1 MSAFYNEFDPYAAQY
16 LRNLIADGLIAPGIV
31 DERSIEE
38 IEPYELAAYTQVHM
52 FAGVGIWSGALRA
65 AGWPDNEPIW
75 TGSCPCQPFSNAGK
89 RKGFED
95 ARHLWPVWRNLIEI
109 CNPPRVAGEQVASKD
124 GRVWLD
130 AVSSDLEALGFA
142 FGASDLCAAGFGGA
156 HIRQRNYFAGLADDD
171 DAGRQGWAGMPECG
185 TELSVGPGSLDGRL
199 AYSDGEPTGRDGRA
213 AYQPKI
219 GDGTEDCHDNRPV
232 HDSNINRLAY
242 GESVRR
248 GEEPENRRRSG
259 AGNVEGKIIGRSGD
273 SNINR
278 LVDPDLPCQYERQ
291 SSGREQSLYD
301 VRNRRN
307 ANPSIRDPGEVVPD
321 FWYDVDWLL
330 CRNPTGEPSW
340 RPVEPGAFPL
350 AHGVPQRMGKLR
362 AYGNALDF
370 ETAKGFCEVLREIC
384 LGI

>member
-171 DAGRQGWAGMPECG
+171 AGRQGRAGMSECR
-185 TELSVGPGSLDGRL
+185 TELSVGPGSMDGRL
-199 AYSDGEPTGRDGRA
+199 AHSDGEPAGRDGRA

-219 GDGTEDCHDNRPV
+219 GNGEEDCHDNRLV
-232 HDSNINRLAY
+232 HGGGPSLLAY
-242 GESVRR
+242 S
-248 GEEPENRRRSG
+248 SL
-259 AGNVEGKIIGRSGD
+259 KD
-273 SNINR
+273 K
-278 LVDPDLPCQYERQ
+278 
-291 SSGREQSLYD
+291 SGRGISGYGQGGQPGLRTPCEPAGRDSR
-301 VRNRRN
+301 VFANSRNP
-307 ANPSIRDPGEVVPD
+307 NPSIRDPGEVVPD

>member
-1 MSAFYNEFDPYAAQY
+1 MTAFYNEFDPYAAQY
-16 LRNLIADGLIAPGIV
+16 LRNLIAEGLIAPGIV

-109 CNPPRVAGEQVASKD
+109 CDPPRVTGEQVASKD
-124 GRVWLD
+124 GRIWLD
-130 AVSSDLEALGFA
+130 IVSSDLEALGFA

-171 DAGRQGWAGMPECG
+171 DTGRQGWAGMSERR
-185 TELSVGPGSLDGRL
+185 TELSAGPGSVDGRM
-199 AYSDGEPTGRDGRA
+199 AYSNGKSTGRNRGA

-219 GDGTEDCHDNRPV
+219 GDGAEDRHDNRYV
-232 HDSNINRLAY
+232 HDSDINRLAY
-242 GESVRR
+242 SESVRR
-248 GEEPENRRRSG
+248 GEEPENHRRGR
-259 AGNVEGKIIGRSGD
+259 AGNVEGKIVGRSGD
-273 SNINR
+273 SDINGM
-278 LVDPDLPCQYERQ
+278 VDPDLSRQYERQ
-291 SSGREQSLYD
+291 SSGREQPLRD

-307 ANPSIRDPGEVVPD
+307 PNPSICYSRETLPD

-330 CRNPTGEPSW
+330 CRNPSGEPSW
-340 RPVEPGAFPL
+340 RPVEPGTFPL

-370 ETAKGFCEVLREIC
+370 ETAKGFCEVLCEIC